1 MSNLLSVPKA
11 SPTHLHVPLF
21 LSCPSSI
28 STCYRDIKKSHK
40 INVFRV
46 CFSEVVAL
54 TCLHESIFS
63 GGIIKV
69 SKILSY
75 VIPNPITI
83 QQGKSYSLKIKVL
96 FKSFQQEK
104 LVLCAQAHTESISKG
119 NVSLKL
125 ISVRFD

>member
-1 MSNLLSVPKA
+1 MSSE
-11 SPTHLHVPLF
+11 SE
-21 LSCPSSI
+21 
-28 STCYRDIKKSHK
+28 KK
-40 INVFRV
+40 NVM
-46 CFSEVVAL
+46 AI

-75 VIPNPITI
+75 IISNPITI

-96 FKSFQQEK
+96 FKSFQQKK
-104 LVLCAQAHTESISKG
+104 LVLCAQPHTEDISKG